1 MGYKFEVLAYTKMPD
16 GGYRDVQTWTGESF
30 IGALLAMRKAK
41 QNCGCV
47 TLRWR

>member
-1 MGYKFEVLAYTKMPD
+1 MGYKFEVLAYEKMSD
-16 GGYRDVQTWTGESF
+16 GSYRDIQVYTGESL
-30 IGALLAMRKAK
+30 IGAVLAMRKAK